1 MMATRRRFLGA
12 VAAAVLLVSATAA
25 HAAAWRVAFQ
35 AIPEQTDAIYTK
47 QVAKTAA
54 VISELGPPIL
64 GAIGLD
70 PNSFDA
76 DVVAGGYR
84 GHINPSVVMY
94 VDGDAVTAGR
104 VAAACGIVFEQ
115 ASVLDWHEDQA
126 GPDLAVDVAFPS
138 LTPTLTDF
146 FFRTAIAVNRGL
158 AGGFTARDNR
168 LLFINLRG
176 ADGKP
181 LSGLGD
187 PQFAEAL
194 RTAAKAF
201 GNIATVSTF
210 RLEAHLVT
218 GHDGAYKTVVGPTAL
233 PELDKLRTRRA
244 ALVAVTP

>member
-1 MMATRRRFLGA
+1 MRIARRTFLA
-12 VAAAVLLVSATAA
+12 ALAAAVLLSAAPLA

-64 GAIGLD
+64 NAIGLD

-84 GHINPSVVMY
+84 GRINPTVVMY
-94 VDGDAVTAGR
+94 VDGDAVMAGR

-115 ASVLDWHEDQA
+115 ASVLDWHEDPA
-126 GPDLAVDVAFPS
+126 GPDLAVDIAFPS

-146 FFRTAIAVNRGL
+146 FFRTAIGVNHGL

-181 LSGLGD
+181 LSGLD
-187 PQFAEAL
+187 DAPFADAL

-201 GNIATVSTF
+201 GSIATVSTF
-210 RLEAHLVT
+210 RLEAHLIT
-218 GHDGAYKTVVGPTAL
+218 GRDGAYRTVVGPAAL
-233 PELDKLRTRRA
+233 PELDKLRQRRTT
-244 ALVAVTP
+244 LVASPH